1 MYQNGYRQKL
11 IQIITG
17 YNQSYISK
25 MVNSTRPYLPSIDN
39 ANEDQM
45 TRKYVVDRILELR
58 PIPTMGFS
66 DQDKYYIKLLLYCL
80 VDKERICKLYHTVSK
95 YKLAQV
101 FRSDKYKKEDFEPT
115 LIDLT
120 QDEYDA
126 FLATANF

>member
-1 MYQNGYRQKL
+1 
-11 IQIITG
+11 
-17 YNQSYISK
+17 